1 MKLHRYLLLLVTLP
15 GLPGCQSGLQVNVGD
30 GDFQSLSAHTL
41 VLHRDVRIP
50 PRQAHAY
57 FQKSTGAGIG
67 GEYAP
72 HCELEVRQVL
82 EEAQYVR
89 AGVFEIREI
98 RGETHYVQRPR
109 KNIQLAAAADFQL
122 LAEDSAEWIMLA
134 YHFTLHSDEHADVLR
149 LICGGAYD
157 FPFFARYPSLEDI
170 QQALGDVASL
180 ELR

>member
-1 MKLHRYLLLLVTLP
+1 MKLHRYLLLLLILA
-15 GLPGCQSGLQVNVGD
+15 GLPGCQSGFQVNTGD
-30 GDFQSLSAHTL
+30 GNFQTLSAQTL

-50 PRQAHAY
+50 PRQSHAY

-89 AGVFEIREI
+89 AGVFEITGI
-98 RGETHYVQRPR
+98 RGETHYVQRPL
-109 KNIQLAAAADFQL
+109 KNIQLTAAVGFQL
-122 LAEDSAEWIMLA
+122 LAEDSADWIMQA
-134 YHFTLHSDEHADVLR
+134 YHFTLHSDEQPDVLR

-157 FPFFARYPSLEDI
+157 FPFYARYPSLEDI